1 MSEQPLTR
9 AVLASVRADFHRD
22 ILRPDIKQIMGEE
35 VGALRREMFTHFAA
49 VYQRFERLETE
60 YESLEADLGRVEARL
75 AQIEVRLER
84 VDRRLDHLE
93 AQVLELRTRL
103 GRVEERLEELIALE
117 EKYPLRTEVQD
128 LKARV
133 ELLHEDVRRLEQRL
147 KG

>member
-1 MSEQPLTR
+1 MFEQPLTR
-9 AVLASVRADFHRD
+9 AVLVSVLADFHRD
-22 ILRPDIKQIMGEE
+22 ILRPDIKQIVGEE
-35 VGALRREMFTHFAA
+35 VGSLRREMFTHFDA

-60 YESLEADLGRVEARL
+60 YQALKAGLGRVEARL
-75 AQIEVRLER
+75 DAVEGRLER
-84 VDRRLDHLE
+84 VETRLDHLE